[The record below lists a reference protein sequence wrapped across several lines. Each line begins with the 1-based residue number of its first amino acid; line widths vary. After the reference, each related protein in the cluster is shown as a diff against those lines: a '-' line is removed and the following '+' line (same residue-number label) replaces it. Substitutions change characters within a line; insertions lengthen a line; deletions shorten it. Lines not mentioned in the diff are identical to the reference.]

1 MTTVEEIKKAAT
13 NLSPDEQVELFQW
26 LHNSVELQQARYEQL
41 KRDIAAGIE
50 EADRG
55 ETSVLDVEEIKS
67 IVRQLK
73 NSGSQLLWPLFAA
86 RARPR
91 TILSML
97 ANLLRRMISAQPNDC
112 SIGSTQRAG
121 FCQDSL
127 SLALYAKILRQICDF
142 FLLAIT

>member
-26 LHNSVELQQARYEQL
+26 LHNSFELQQARYEQL

-73 NSGSQLLWPLFAA
+73 NSGSQL
-86 RARPR
+86 
-91 TILSML
+91 
-97 ANLLRRMISAQPNDC
+97 
-112 SIGSTQRAG
+112 
-121 FCQDSL
+121 
-127 SLALYAKILRQICDF
+127 
-142 FLLAIT
+142 

>member
-13 NLSPDEQVELFQW
+13 NLPPDEQVELFQW

-73 NSGSQLLWPLFAA
+73 NSGSQL
-86 RARPR
+86 
-91 TILSML
+91 
-97 ANLLRRMISAQPNDC
+97 
-112 SIGSTQRAG
+112 
-121 FCQDSL
+121 
-127 SLALYAKILRQICDF
+127 
-142 FLLAIT
+142 

>member
-13 NLSPDEQVELFQW
+13 NLPPDEQVELFQW

-67 IVRQLK
+67 IVRQPK
-73 NSGSQLLWPLFAA
+73 NSGSQL
-86 RARPR
+86 
-91 TILSML
+91 
-97 ANLLRRMISAQPNDC
+97 
-112 SIGSTQRAG
+112 
-121 FCQDSL
+121 
-127 SLALYAKILRQICDF
+127 
-142 FLLAIT
+142 